1 MPTVALVQR
10 PPVFL
15 DLPASVALAAE
26 IIGEVARGG
35 ADLVVFPETWLPGYP
50 VWLDDAPDAARWGHA
65 PAEALFRHLFQH
77 SPAIDGPELA
87 TLAAAAAEHGADVAM
102 GMHERRGGTLYNSI
116 AFLGADGSRH
126 LHRKLSPT
134 YNERLIWGSGDGS
147 TLGVWDR
154 PYGKVGGLVCWEHW
168 MPLVRAA
175 MHAQE
180 ETVHVAQWPAVGE
193 RHQLAS
199 RTYAFEGQCFVL
211 ASGCVLTRDDVLAG
225 FDSARAPRA
234 PRARPAGL
242 HSSGQVLAEGG
253 RQRGDRTR
261 RRLRRGPELPRRGD
275 RDGQLRPGRGEAQPL
290 PRRPWPLRATRHL
303 RAARRHDPT
312 GGGQVRRMAAGLIA
326 ASAVRRDG
334 SAGRRLRGDDRRH
347 LAGDLL
353 QSRRHARRLGR
364 LAGAIRRVAAGQV
377 LPPGSHRAKVRH
389 GPDP

>member
-225 FDSARAPRA
+225 FDSARGAPEARDLLA
-234 PRARPAGL
+234 SIPADKFWLKEGGSAVIGPDAGYVAGPSFRDAATVMASFDPVAAKRSPYLDVHGHYARPDIFEL
-242 HSSGQVLAEGG
+242 RV
-253 RQRGDRTR
+253 DTTR
-261 RRLRRGPELPRRGD
+261 REGVRF
-275 RDGQLRPGRGEAQPL
+275 GE
-290 PRRPWPLRATRHL
+290 WPQA
-303 RAARRHDPT
+303 
-312 GGGQVRRMAAGLIA
+312 
-326 ASAVRRDG
+326 
-334 SAGRRLRGDDRRH
+334 
-347 LAGDLL
+347 
-353 QSRRHARRLGR
+353 
-364 LAGAIRRVAAGQV
+364 
-377 LPPGSHRAKVRH
+377 
-389 GPDP
+389 